1 MAWEIEHRDGIWL
14 PQAGWWLDAKTG
26 KERCFVSHAHSDHIA
41 RHRTVLCSAATA
53 RLMAARLGSS
63 RREVLTL
70 PFGEPQRLGFDLE
83 ATLHPAGHILGSSQL
98 LLENEHGRLLF
109 TGDFKLKPGLSCEP
123 CATPRA
129 DVLIMETTFGWRNY
143 SFPPAGETHG
153 RIAEFCR
160 ETLAARK
167 VPVLFAYSLGKSQE
181 VLAGLR
187 DTGLAIMLAPASFN
201 MTRVCEELG
210 ASFPE
215 YSLLDPL
222 RCAGHV
228 VIGPPAYGNDDWFR
242 ALPNCRTAVISG
254 WAADAGAAY
263 RFRANAAFPLS
274 DHADHA
280 DLLAFVRA
288 VNPTLVFTMHGF
300 AREFASD
307 LRALGIEAWALGL
320 PNQLDLPLG

>member
-1 MAWEIEHRDGIWL
+1 MAWEIEYRDGVWL

-26 KERCFVSHAHSDHIA
+26 KDRCFVSHAHSDHIA
-41 RHRTVLCSAATA
+41 RHRTVLCSPATG
-53 RLMAARLGSS
+53 RLMAERLGS

-70 PFGEPQRLGFDLE
+70 PFGEPHRLGFDLE

-98 LLENEHGRLLF
+98 LLESEHGRLLF
-109 TGDFKLKPGLSCEP
+109 TGDFKLKPGLSSEP

-129 DVLIMETTFGWRNY
+129 DVLIMETTFGLPHY
-143 SFPPAGETHG
+143 SFPPAEETHR
-153 RIAEFCR
+153 RIADFCR
-160 ETLAARK
+160 ETLAAHE

-187 DTGLAIMLAPASFN
+187 GAGLPVMLAPASFK
-201 MTRVCEELG
+201 MTRLCEELG
-210 ASFPE
+210 VLFPE
-215 YSLLDPL
+215 YAPLDSP

-228 VIGPPAYGNDDWFR
+228 VIGPPPYGGDDWL
-242 ALPNCRTAVISG
+242 ASMPKCRTAVITG
-254 WAADAGAAY
+254 WAADPGAAY
-263 RFRANAAFPLS
+263 RYRADAAFPLS

-288 VNPTLVFTMHGF
+288 VNPARVFTIHGF

-320 PNQLDLPLG
+320 PNQLDLPLA